1 MNIKRSFL
9 TALAIT
15 AMASMAQAVNT
26 DAVNDVLKLKTS
38 GFNDDAVIAFIKGKN
53 ISYDLSADDAIALA
67 KRGVPSAVLNA
78 MMSSGATVYAATPT
92 PYGSPAGTATAPQSS
107 AIQPVAQLQ
116 PLPAQP
122 SALPQYQPPYQVM
135 APSVMVQQP
144 ALPPDAA
151 YFHQELS
158 PYGRWI
164 LAEDSQWYWQPTV
177 AAGNP
182 AWRPYWDNGHWVY
195 TDYGWFWSSD
205 YPWGWAAFH
214 YGRWQL
220 HPHHGWLWFPDQT
233 WGPAWVSWRQGGD
246 YCGWSPLPP
255 GVVYERGGAAFIFRG
270 KRVGLGFDFGLGA
283 EHFSFCMVKDL
294 GTPMLRHL
302 PMEHERAVFKQTAIV
317 TRYNTIAVKGDTRGR
332 IVNHG
337 IDIERVTVGR
347 GRPVET
353 IRVQDIRTP
362 VNVGH
367 SPERMDAKAKTIEVY
382 RPKMDSRDRDRK
394 SWWSR

>member
-1 MNIKRSFL
+1 MKRKLSFL
-9 TALAIT
+9 AALAFS
-15 AMASMAQAVNT
+15 AAASVAQAGNT
-26 DAVNDVLKLKTS
+26 GAVNDVLKLKAS
-38 GFNDDAVIAFIKGKN
+38 GFNDDAIVAFIKGKN
-53 ISYDLSADDAIALA
+53 ISYDLSADDAIALS
-67 KRGVPSAVLNA
+67 KQGVPQAVLNA
-78 MMSSGATVYAATPT
+78 MMSSGAPAYASTPT
-92 PYGSPAGTATAPQSS
+92 PYGATAGATSPS
-107 AIQPVAQLQ
+107 AQPVAQ
-116 PLPAQP
+116 
-122 SALPQYQPPYQVM
+122 PQYQPAYPVA
-135 APSVMVQQP
+135 APSVTVQQP

-164 LAEDSQWYWQPTV
+164 LAEDNQWYWQPAV
-177 AAGNP
+177 AVGNP

-255 GVVYERGGAAFIFRG
+255 GVVYESGGAAFIFRG
-270 KRVGLGFDFGLGA
+270 RRVGLDFDFGLGA
-283 EHFSFCMVKDL
+283 DHFSFCLVKEL
-294 GTPMLRHL
+294 GSPKLRHL
-302 PMEHERAVFKQTAIV
+302 PMEHERAVFRGTTVV
-317 TRYNTIAVKGDTRGR
+317 TRYNTVSVKGESRGK
-332 IVNHG
+332 IINFGV
-337 IDIERVTVGR
+337 DVERVRGGG

-353 IRVQDIRTP
+353 VRVQDIRTP
-362 VNVGH
+362 VVTGH
-367 SPERMDAKAKTIEVY
+367 SQDRMDDKAKTIEVY
-382 RPKMDSRDRDRK
+382 RPKMDSHDRDRK

>member
-1 MNIKRSFL
+1 MKINRSLL
-9 TALAIT
+9 TVLAIT
-15 AMASMAQAVNT
+15 AMASLAQAGNT
-26 DAVNDVLKLKTS
+26 EAVNDVLKLKSS
-38 GFNDDAVIAFIKGKN
+38 GFNDDAIIAFIKGKN
-53 ISYDLSADDAIALA
+53 TNYNLSADEAIVLS
-67 KRGVPSAVLNA
+67 RQGVPPAVLNA
-78 MMSSGATVYAATPT
+78 MMSSGAPAYSAPT
-92 PYGSPAGTATAPQSS
+92 PYGSSVAPQP
-107 AIQPVAQLQ
+107 AVVQPVAQLQ
-116 PLPAQP
+116 PLPVQP
-122 SALPQYQPPYQVM
+122 SVPPQYQPPYQVT
-135 APSVMVQQP
+135 APSVTVQQP

-151 YFHQELS
+151 YFHQELT

-233 WGPAWVSWRQGGD
+233 WGPAWVAWRQGGD

-255 GVVYERGGAAFIFRG
+255 GVVYESGGAAFLFHG
-270 KRVGLGFDFGLGA
+270 KRVGLEFDFGLGVD
-283 EHFSFCMVKDL
+283 HFSFCMVKDL
-294 GTPMLRHL
+294 GTPTLRHL
-302 PMEHERAVFKQTAIV
+302 PTEHEHTIFRQTAIV
-317 TRYNTIAVKGDTRGR
+317 TRYSTISVKGDAQRR
-332 IVNHG
+332 IVNRG
-337 IDIERVTVGR
+337 IDVERVKAVR
-347 GRPVET
+347 GVAVET
-353 IRVQDIRTP
+353 IHVQDIRTP

-367 SPERMDAKAKTIEVY
+367 SQDRMDAKSHTIEVY
-382 RPKMDSRDRDRK
+382 RPKMENHDHDRK